1 MAPCAEL
8 DASEDQRIQA
18 YATADA
24 AELQVGLP
32 CPACIMCMC
41 ALLFNIHH

>member
-24 AELQVGLP
+24 AELQVGLHLP
-32 CPACIMCMC
+32 CLHYVHVRVAI
-41 ALLFNIHH
+41 